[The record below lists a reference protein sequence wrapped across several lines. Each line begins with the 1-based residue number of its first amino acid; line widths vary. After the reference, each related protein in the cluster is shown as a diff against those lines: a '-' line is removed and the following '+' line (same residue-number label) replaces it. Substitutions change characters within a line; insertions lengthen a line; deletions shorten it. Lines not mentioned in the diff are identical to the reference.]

1 MTKAARNEAFVRLAQ
16 TRMADLGYY
25 VHPLEIDGDGG
36 PGTQRAFEALVAAA
50 PPALRLVKPA
60 PEPEAPRA
68 TAEGVFNATSVEK
81 LQGVRAPL
89 SGVMVAARREIV
101 FDVIEGVRSI
111 ERQRELFA
119 QGASRT
125 MNSRHLTGHAVDVWP
140 IDPATQ
146 RRVYHADPKERD
158 RLLWLH
164 LRRVAE
170 VVKRV
175 ARDMGVQIDWG
186 GDWGWDG
193 PHFELNRTRYPA

>member
-1 MTKAARNEAFVRLAQ
+1 MTKAARNEAFARLAQ
-16 TRMADLGYY
+16 TRMASLGYY
-25 VHPLEIDGDGG
+25 APPLEIDGDGG
-36 PGTQRAFEALVAAA
+36 PGTQRAFEALAAAA
-50 PPALRLVKPA
+50 PPFLRLVKPA
-60 PEPEAPRA
+60 PVPEAPRA
-68 TAEGVFNATSVEK
+68 PAEGVFNATSVEK

-101 FDVIEGVRSI
+101 FDVIEGLRTI
-111 ERQRELFA
+111 ERQRELFER
-119 QGASRT
+119 GASRT

-146 RRVYHADPKERD
+146 RRVHHADPQERD
-158 RLLWLH
+158 RMLWMH

-170 VVKRV
+170 IVKRV

-193 PHFELNRTRYPA
+193 PHFELNRVRYPA